1 MVGRAGLQAS
11 GFAAVVDGCDS
22 GQKRSSRWS
31 LTGTSILEDS
41 VLYQPPPPRTT
52 SRRLDS
58 AVTYPS
64 QGISS
69 DAVTG
74 WGGMG
79 GGTVGERKEEGLF
92 KTDIVHPSNRIGQS
106 HVDESSL
113 LPLNESSLLPP
124 PPPPRFVAI
133 DINASV
139 IEADLASACVVRVP
153 AAAPLADALSAA
165 VIEADIADAACV
177 ATMPAAA
184 QLRVQNSVESEGGI
198 TRRRCAETENGTET
212 CALEAPAQD
221 ASKTH
226 IPHSLLPVP
235 ITPPDAGMR
244 NGEGALGFSGSS
256 SREIGRNANMI
267 VLVPKL
273 WGKGCTPTGAQ
284 TEMKGERV
292 DETNAQQLN
301 SPHGWRSTSG
311 SGDSGLE
318 ITDNNLSYATPVP
331 CAEDLKYGL
340 SPAWQQAAAPASDTT
355 EYIDGVAVPRRRQV
369 LLSPILVSRLPIP
382 EREQQADAPLAVTDA
397 ARTVPSGH
405 GVLPAKPQSAARAP
419 TQASSASTVS
429 ASSASN
435 SPPASPLLSDQTLVE
450 LLSECA
456 PNTSQRAQ
464 RVHHEQMQL
473 QHSRDQPS
481 VPDQQQQPMHHTQH
495 DQYYQQQRLQQ
506 RHQIQQHQNQWIES
520 AVQQR
525 SQNQAKDCPQGAR
538 KSVWSS
544 LIPKPRLGWFKSKDK
559 DKGKA

>member
-1 MVGRAGLQAS
+1 
-11 GFAAVVDGCDS
+11 
-22 GQKRSSRWS
+22 

-41 VLYQPPPPRTT
+41 IIYQPPPPRTT
-52 SRRLDS
+52 SKRFDG
-58 AVTYPS
+58 AVPYPS
-64 QGISS
+64 QAISS
-69 DAVTG
+69 DAVAG
-74 WGGMG
+74 WGEGKG
-79 GGTVGERKEEGLF
+79 GVAIGEVREEGQEGHA
-92 KTDIVHPSNRIGQS
+92 KTDIVHPSNRLGQS

-113 LPLNESSLLPP
+113 LPHNESSILPP
-124 PPPPRFVAI
+124 PPLPKFAAI

-139 IEADLASACVVRVP
+139 IEADLASACVVRLP
-153 AAAPLADALSAA
+153 AAAPKAEVMSAS
-165 VIEADIADAACV
+165 VIEADIAAAACV
-177 ATMPAAA
+177 ATLPTAA

-198 TRRRCAETENGTET
+198 TPRKRCAENGAET
-212 CALEAPAQD
+212 FAPEAPAQD

-226 IPHSLLPVP
+226 IQHSLLPVP
-235 ITPPDAGMR
+235 ITPPEFCFQMSTATDTETQGDLEPDAAIRTG
-244 NGEGALGFSGSS
+244 GCVLGFSGSS
-256 SREIGRNANMI
+256 SRESGRNANMM

-273 WGKGCTPTGAQ
+273 WAKGCTPTG
-284 TEMKGERV
+284 MNGEGV

-301 SPHGWRSTSG
+301 SPHGWRSM
-311 SGDSGLE
+311 SGDTGLE
-318 ITDNNLSYATPVP
+318 MTNNNLSYATPVP

-340 SPAWQQAAAPASDTT
+340 SPAWQQAAAPASDAT

-369 LLSPILVSRLPIP
+369 LHSPILVSPPPIP

-397 ARTVPSGH
+397 ARTSPPFDH
-405 GVLPAKPQSAARAP
+405 GASPAKPQSSARAP

-435 SPPASPLLSDQTLVE
+435 SPPASPQPSKQTLRE

-456 PNTSQRAQ
+456 PNTVQ
-464 RVHHEQMQL
+464 RVHDEQMQL

-481 VPDQQQQPMHHTQH
+481 MPDQQHQQHYHHH
-495 DQYYQQQRLQQ
+495 HHQYYQQQPQQ
-506 RHQIQQHQNQWIES
+506 HHQNQQQHQNQRIES

-525 SQNQAKDCPQGAR
+525 IQNQAKDCQQGVR